1 MSQPTADM
9 SPERRAALV
18 KLLAD
23 DDPRIS
29 SVVWDH
35 LERLGEGV
43 LPDVEQASRESD
55 DPRVRAQ
62 ARRYLTEWAR
72 REVFREWVTYCREG
86 GASLEA
92 GVFLVAR
99 SEYPHAD
106 IKACRAV
113 LDEYG
118 ELLRK
123 RVRTARTTAD
133 AVAKI
138 SHFLFEE
145 NGFRGNEDNYNHPD
159 NSYLNRVLELRRGI
173 PISLAVLY
181 LLVCDRVS
189 VRVSGVGLPGH
200 FVLKYREQRSE
211 TFVDVFRGGR
221 LRTARDCAA
230 YVVRAGLEFRA
241 SYLEEVT
248 SRDIL
253 RRMLGNLLKFYV
265 ESHDRRRSTRVA
277 AMLKLL
283 S

>member
-1 MSQPTADM
+1 M
-9 SPERRAALV
+9 
-18 KLLAD
+18 
-23 DDPRIS
+23 
-29 SVVWDH
+29 
-35 LERLGEGV
+35 
-43 LPDVEQASRESD
+43 
-55 DPRVRAQ
+55 
-62 ARRYLTEWAR
+62 
-72 REVFREWVTYCREG
+72 
-86 GASLEA
+86 
-92 GVFLVAR
+92 
-99 SEYPHAD
+99 
-106 IKACRAV
+106 
-113 LDEYG
+113 
-118 ELLRK
+118 
-123 RVRTARTTAD
+123 
-133 AVAKI
+133 AKI